1 MTGVQTCALPIFIVG
16 FPGESE
22 RDFEDTLD
30 VVRRARFDSAYMFQ
44 YSPRPGTRAATMEDQ
59 VAKEVVQE
67 RFDRLVVLQEQV
79 SLEKNR
85 AEVGR
90 TFEVLVEG
98 EGKRGG
104 STQARTRTNR
114 IVHLVDPLERGSFAD
129 VRVTAASAHHLTGE
143 VVSAPEPLVV

>member
-1 MTGVQTCALPIFIVG
+1 
-16 FPGESE
+16 
-22 RDFEDTLD
+22 
-30 VVRRARFDSAYMFQ
+30 
-44 YSPRPGTRAATMEDQ
+44 MEDQ
-59 VAKEVVQE
+59 VAKDVVQE
-67 RFDRLVVLQEQV
+67 RFDRLVVLQEHV

-104 STQARTRTNR
+104 STQTRTRTNR
-114 IVHLVDPLERGSFAD
+114 IVHLPDPLERGTFAD

-143 VVSAPEPLVV
+143 VVPAPEPLVV